1 MIRSTMIRQSIPAVV
16 ASLLLIATSANATV
30 VSGTITGTIA
40 GNTHDAY
47 GLFGAAGADL
57 SGQTLTASYCYDT
70 ALAASYVSQSTF
82 DAWVGTGDLTLSVTV
97 DGVAVAPA
105 GATESA
111 VIDTQDGADT
121 QVTMA
126 NFAPTPL
133 IYFVLL
139 TTGAWVPGVT
149 IDAPFLL
156 DTTYYQQT
164 IYLSADG
171 SHYDTLNF
179 VGSSLPAVA
188 APEPASLAM
197 LGAGLAALGSLRRRR
212 RRAG

>member
-1 MIRSTMIRQSIPAVV
+1 MVLRWPRPV
-16 ASLLLIATSANATV
+16 
-30 VSGTITGTIA
+30 
-40 GNTHDAY
+40 
-47 GLFGAAGADL
+47 
-57 SGQTLTASYCYDT
+57 
-70 ALAASYVSQSTF
+70 
-82 DAWVGTGDLTLSVTV
+82 
-97 DGVAVAPA
+97 PPK
-105 GATESA
+105 SA

-121 QVTMA
+121 QMTMA

-171 SHYDTLNF
+171 SHYDTLN
-179 VGSSLPAVA
+179 SSDPRCRQSPHRSLPRWRYWA
-188 APEPASLAM
+188 PASSPWAACAAA
-197 LGAGLAALGSLRRRR
+197 GAGQDNASPAHAIRQAASPRLLSCIFRTGKPDPPWQPGICCCVVRE
-212 RRAG
+212 RAITFF